1 MTDVVAPPADQ
12 RIESDEAIIR
22 SHQRGVWRFLRWLG
36 ADPALADDLLQEA
49 FLLLLQ
55 RPPADRSEPAVA
67 AWLRTT
73 AANLFR
79 SSGRRARWGVPLHDG
94 DLLDAVWQ
102 ENAGNDGGDGDQEAL
117 ALCLEQLPER
127 TRQALDLRYRHG
139 LAEPALA
146 AALGLRAG
154 GVKTLLRRARELL
167 AQCIRAKT
175 R

>member
-1 MTDVVAPPADQ
+1 MTDVAALPRNPHLDG
-12 RIESDEAIIR
+12 DEAVIR
-22 SHQRGVWRFLRWLG
+22 RHQRAVWRFLRWLG
-36 ADPALADDLLQEA
+36 ADAALADDLVQEA

-55 RPPADRSEPAVA
+55 RPPVDRSEPAVA

-79 SSGRRARWGVPLHDG
+79 STGRRARAGVPIQSG
-94 DLLDAVWQ
+94 DLLEAVWH
-102 ENAGNDGGDGDQEAL
+102 ENAGEDGGDGYQEAL
-117 ALCLEQLPER
+117 AQCLQELPAR

-139 LAEPALA
+139 LQEDALA
-146 AALGLRAG
+146 TALGLRAG
-154 GVKTLLRRARELL
+154 GLKTLLRRARELL